1 MKDRLSVHI
10 DNGNSNVREAVTILR
25 NGGTASQSGLVGIT
39 NAEYNPSTGSPFLPA
54 TILNV
59 QSTGNSNI
67 RFSSGPSKSYRSSLE
82 LLGNGNS
89 RSSGLHICYD
99 PVNDN
104 ASITGGYY
112 GNNPC
117 VDPGAADITVVDFSL
132 IRPSGTQGV
141 EFSHLSISERGY
153 ISLGLTRSGSVRTF
167 EANAPLTISYS
178 CAGHQDS
185 GTISMHEQASSPAN
199 HADFGK
205 IYVKPYSVGGRT
217 QALFFKD
224 DGGSETNL
232 VLSQDLVPEDSLDGL
247 IYGNI
252 HGNTHGGWY
261 TPNVRTVN
269 ANSSYNTCYGYGAGF
284 SIGESSQS
292 SRSTMIGYLTGSGL
306 TSSVNNTIVG
316 AENLKKYS
324 TATGNVIIGDNNLI
338 TTNVSNLPVVNTI
351 LIGRNLYENN
361 APPTGALA
369 IGVGASPL
377 VIGNVSQNNK
387 FLTILDGYFSVREL
401 ESSEF
406 KISTEDDNS
415 GPQRDIINLDVID
428 HNAPAGTGNPARDKL
443 RFNFLNTNGSN
454 KKTLLEL
461 DPIGSSGKLY
471 GNLSITGSVVFQ
483 DGTSLSGLSYFELIP
498 TFGTSGVNKTFQASN
513 NSSYFTL
520 NYSSLGLAGSVSNNI
535 RTDNTFVAVQLDG
548 TNSSKVGKMSLQG
561 LADYVS
567 SGISSIAENC
577 NVLISNPENE
587 LNVNTSA
594 NARSVM
600 IGCDVAFGS
609 SGQYNSVIIGSYAGA
624 NATISNPTLST
635 PFSNIFIGP
644 SAGEGSNNTAY
655 AVCIGISAGKN
666 SDSAQDCVFIGNSA
680 GLNSTLTSSVGIG
693 KFALQG
699 GLDDGEGGTG
709 NIEIVAG
716 LGDNQRLFSNPA
728 DLALSNRLAI
738 NKAIAGRTDLRNISI
753 GDARLTPTAPLEVRY
768 EDNVGHSSNPIIG
781 GNKVLQSWYCNNNM
795 VAYMSCGGHVVSTD
809 GSANSVASDT
819 YLPLAGGT
827 LTGPITGTS
836 NTVQFR
842 SSTTAQLVEVF
853 NTYTSATS
861 LEAFRIKAVAGAT
874 YQIGSAIG
882 SAGGTNRAI
891 DIGHWDAAGTF
902 TSFVNVGTTGGLSTY
917 GGIASAKGVYF
928 TSEPTR
934 TPAGTTQTLTLADGN
949 HQTLALTSATGT
961 VTATLTVPSGSS
973 SGTIIVKQHAS
984 AAKGITWAVSSGTI
998 KWMGTQPTWGSDAVS
1013 SVRLVSWRWDG
1024 SVMYLASTDVGT

>member
-1 MKDRLSVHI
+1 M
-10 DNGNSNVREAVTILR
+10 
-25 NGGTASQSGLVGIT
+25 
-39 NAEYNPSTGSPFLPA
+39 
-54 TILNV
+54 
-59 QSTGNSNI
+59 
-67 RFSSGPSKSYRSSLE
+67 
-82 LLGNGNS
+82 GNGNA

-99 PVNDN
+99 PTLDD
-104 ASITGGYY
+104 ASIIGGYY

-117 VDPGAADITVVDFSL
+117 VDPGPGVTGDKTVVDFSL
-132 IRPSGTQGV
+132 IRASGTQGI

-178 CAGHQDS
+178 CVGHQDS

-199 HADFGK
+199 NADFGK

-224 DGGSETNL
+224 DGGAETNL

-261 TPNVRTVN
+261 TPKVRTAN

-377 VIGNVSQNNK
+377 VIGNVSQDNK

-406 KISTEDDNS
+406 KISTEYDNS
-415 GPQRDIINLDVID
+415 GPERDIINLDVID
-428 HNAPAGTGNPARDKL
+428 HNASETNPAKDKL
-443 RFNFLNTNGSN
+443 SFNFINGNGSR
-454 KKTLLEL
+454 KTVLFEL
-461 DPIGSSGKLY
+461 DPMNSSAKVS
-471 GNLSITGSVVFQ
+471 GNLIVTKSIFFQ
-483 DGTSLSGLSYFELIP
+483 DGTSLSGLSSFELIP

-567 SGISSIAENC
+567 SGMSSIAENC

-716 LGDNQRLFSNPA
+716 LDHNQRLFSNSA

-768 EDNVGHSSNPIIG
+768 DDDVGHSSNPIIG
-781 GNKVLQSWYCNNNM
+781 GNKVVQSWYCNNNM
-795 VAYMSCGGHVVSTD
+795 VAYMSCSGHVVSTNSSVNPLFVEGILFD
-809 GSANSVASDT
+809 NFGPATINSPSSGLLTVYENGISAGRSVYVTNRDSN
-819 YLPLAGGT
+819 
-827 LTGPITGTS
+827 LTGNS
-836 NTVQFR
+836 MK
-842 SSTTAQLVEVF
+842 A
-853 NTYTSATS
+853 NTYVVA
-861 LEAFRIKAVAGAT
+861 IK
-874 YQIGSAIG
+874 
-882 SAGGTNRAI
+882 
-891 DIGHWDAAGTF
+891 
-902 TSFVNVGTTGGLSTY
+902 L
-917 GGIASAKGVYF
+917 
-928 TSEPTR
+928 
-934 TPAGTTQTLTLADGN
+934 GN
-949 HQTLALTSATGT
+949 EYR
-961 VTATLTVPSGSS
+961 P
-973 SGTIIVKQHAS
+973 I
-984 AAKGITWAVSSGTI
+984 WVSC
-998 KWMGTQPTWGSDAVS
+998 
-1013 SVRLVSWRWDG
+1013 
-1024 SVMYLASTDVGT
+1024 

>member
-1 MKDRLSVHI
+1 MKDRLSIHI
-10 DNGNSNVREAVTILR
+10 DNGDSNVREAVTILR

-67 RFSSGPSKSYRSSLE
+67 RFSSGPSTFYRSSLE
-82 LLGNGNS
+82 LLGNGNT

-99 PVNDN
+99 PSFDN
-104 ASITGGYY
+104 ASIIGGSY
-112 GNNPC
+112 GTDPC
-117 VDPGAADITVVDFSL
+117 VDPGVVDKTVVDFSL
-132 IRPSGTQGV
+132 IRASGTQGI

-153 ISLGLTRSGSVRTF
+153 ISIGLTRSGSDRRV
-167 EANAPLTISYS
+167 EANAPLTISYA
-178 CAGHQDS
+178 CDDHQDS

-205 IYVKPYSVGGRT
+205 IYVKPYSGGGRT

-224 DGGSETNL
+224 DGGAETNL
-232 VLSQDLVPEDSLDGL
+232 VLSQDLVPENSLHGL

-269 ANSSYNTCYGYGAGF
+269 ANSTRNTCYGYFAGF
-284 SIGESSQS
+284 HIGQSSQS

-316 AENLKKYS
+316 AENLTTYS
-324 TATGNVIIGDNNLI
+324 SATGNVIIGSNNLI
-338 TTNVSNLPVVNTI
+338 NADEYNPYVVKDTI
-351 LIGRNLYENN
+351 LIGRNLCNN
-361 APPTGALA
+361 DEPPTGALA
-369 IGVGASPL
+369 IGFGTSPL
-377 VIGNVSQNNK
+377 VTGNLLQGGK
-387 FLTILDGYFSVREL
+387 FLTILGGYFSV
-401 ESSEF
+401 SQTQASEF
-406 KISTEDDNS
+406 KVSTEYINTGSNS
-415 GPQRDIINLDVID
+415 DREVINLDVID
-428 HNAPAGTGNPARDKL
+428 HDAPAGTGNPARDKL

-461 DPIGSSGKLY
+461 DPIGSYCRLD
-471 GNLSITGSVVFQ
+471 GNLDVTGSIFFG
-483 DGTSLSGLSYFELIP
+483 DGTSLDGLSSFELIP
-498 TFGTSGVNKTFQASN
+498 TFGASGVNKTFQASN
-513 NSSYFTL
+513 NSNYFTL

-567 SGISSIAENC
+567 SGMSSIAENC

-624 NATISNPTLST
+624 NATVSNPTLST
-635 PFSNIFIGP
+635 PFNNIFIGP

-655 AVCIGISAGKN
+655 AVCIGTSAGKN

-699 GLDDGEGGTG
+699 DSSAGEGGAG

-716 LGDNQRLFSNPA
+716 LDYNQRLFSNPA

-768 EDNVGHSSNPIIG
+768 DDNVGHSSNPIIG

-795 VAYMSCGGHVVSTD
+795 VAYMSCSGHVVSTT
-809 GSANSVASDT
+809 ASVN
-819 YLPLAGGT
+819 PLFVEGT
-827 LTGPITGTS
+827 LDRNFGNAPSTGLLNVYENGISVGRTVLITNRDS
-836 NTVQFR
+836 NLTGNSMKV
-842 SSTTAQLVEVF
+842 
-853 NTYTSATS
+853 NTYVIA
-861 LEAFRIKAVAGAT
+861 IK
-874 YQIGSAIG
+874 
-882 SAGGTNRAI
+882 
-891 DIGHWDAAGTF
+891 
-902 TSFVNVGTTGGLSTY
+902 L
-917 GGIASAKGVYF
+917 
-928 TSEPTR
+928 
-934 TPAGTTQTLTLADGN
+934 GN
-949 HQTLALTSATGT
+949 EYR
-961 VTATLTVPSGSS
+961 P
-973 SGTIIVKQHAS
+973 I
-984 AAKGITWAVSSGTI
+984 WVSC
-998 KWMGTQPTWGSDAVS
+998 
-1013 SVRLVSWRWDG
+1013 
-1024 SVMYLASTDVGT
+1024 

>member
-67 RFSSGPSKSYRSSLE
+67 RFSSGPSKSWRSSLE
-82 LLGNGNS
+82 LLGNGNA

-99 PVNDN
+99 PANDN

-232 VLSQDLVPEDSLDGL
+232 VLSQDLVPENSLHGL

-252 HGNTHGGWY
+252 HENTFGGWY
-261 TPNVRTVN
+261 TPSVRTIN
-269 ANSSYNTCYGYGAGF
+269 ANITKNTYYGYRAGL
-284 SIGESSQS
+284 SVDESSQS
-292 SRSTMIGYLTGSGL
+292 SRSTIIGYLTGSDL
-306 TSSVNNTIVG
+306 KSSANNTIVG
-316 AENLKKYS
+316 AENLTTYKS
-324 TATGNVIIGDNNLI
+324 ANNNIVIGNGNLVTQDQFTTSVI
-338 TTNVSNLPVVNTI
+338 SNTI
-351 LIGRNLYENN
+351 LIGRDLYVNN
-361 APPTGALA
+361 EPPTGTLA

-377 VIGNVSQNNK
+377 VIGNVFQGRK
-387 FLTILDGYFSVREL
+387 FLTIDISSSITGYFSVKQS

-406 KISTEDDNS
+406 KISTEFDNNS
-415 GPQRDIINLDVID
+415 DRDVINFD
-428 HNAPAGTGNPARDKL
+428 VVDYNASATNPAKDKL
-443 RFNFLNTNGSN
+443 SFNFINANGSR
-454 KKTLLEL
+454 KTVLFEL
-461 DPIGSSGKLY
+461 DPMNSSAKVS
-471 GNLSITGSVVFQ
+471 GNLIVTKSIVFQ
-483 DGTSLSGLSYFELIP
+483 DGTSLSGLSSFELIP

-513 NSSYFTL
+513 NSNYFTL

-567 SGISSIAENC
+567 SGMSSIAENC

-624 NATISNPTLST
+624 NATVSNPTLST
-635 PFSNIFIGP
+635 PFNNIFIGP

-655 AVCIGISAGKN
+655 AVCIGTSAGKN

-699 GLDDGEGGTG
+699 TLLGGEGGTG

-716 LGDNQRLFSNPA
+716 LGDNQTLFSGSGS
-728 DLALSNRLAI
+728 LALSNRLAI

-768 EDNVGHSSNPIIG
+768 DDNVGHSSNPIIG
-781 GNKVLQSWYCNNNM
+781 GNKVVQSWYCNNNM
-795 VAYMSCGGHVVSTD
+795 VAYMSCSGHVVST
-809 GSANSVASDT
+809 NSSVN
-819 YLPLAGGT
+819 PLFVEGILAQNFLNAPSTGLLNVYENGISVGRT
-827 LTGPITGTS
+827 VLITNRDSNLTGNSMKS
-836 NTVQFR
+836 NTYVV
-842 SSTTAQLVEVF
+842 A
-853 NTYTSATS
+853 
-861 LEAFRIKAVAGAT
+861 IK
-874 YQIGSAIG
+874 
-882 SAGGTNRAI
+882 
-891 DIGHWDAAGTF
+891 
-902 TSFVNVGTTGGLSTY
+902 L
-917 GGIASAKGVYF
+917 
-928 TSEPTR
+928 
-934 TPAGTTQTLTLADGN
+934 GN
-949 HQTLALTSATGT
+949 EYR
-961 VTATLTVPSGSS
+961 P
-973 SGTIIVKQHAS
+973 I
-984 AAKGITWAVSSGTI
+984 WVSC
-998 KWMGTQPTWGSDAVS
+998 
-1013 SVRLVSWRWDG
+1013 
-1024 SVMYLASTDVGT
+1024 

>member
-10 DNGNSNVREAVTILR
+10 DNGDSNVREAVTILR

-39 NAEYNPSTGSPFLPA
+39 NAMYDPSTGSPFLPA

-59 QSTGNSNI
+59 QSTGDSNI
-67 RFSSGPSKSYRSSLE
+67 RFSSGPSTSRRSSLE
-82 LLGNGNS
+82 LLGNGNT

-99 PVNDN
+99 PIFDN
-104 ASITGGYY
+104 ASIIGGYY
-112 GNNPC
+112 GNDPC
-117 VDPGAADITVVDFSL
+117 VDQGYVDNTVVDFSL
-132 IRPSGTQGV
+132 IRASGTQGV

-153 ISLGLTRSGSVRTF
+153 ISLGLTRSGSNRKF

-178 CAGHQDS
+178 CVGHQDS

-199 HADFGK
+199 NADFGK

-232 VLSQDLVPEDSLDGL
+232 VLSQDLVPENSLDGL
-247 IYGNI
+247 IYGNN

-261 TPNVRTVN
+261 TPNVRSINVN
-269 ANSSYNTCYGYGAGF
+269 STKNTCYGYGAGF
-284 SIGESSQS
+284 NIGESSQS
-292 SRSTMIGYLTGSGL
+292 SRSTMVGYLTGSGL
-306 TSSVNNTIVG
+306 ASSVNNTIVG
-316 AENLKKYS
+316 AENLKNYS
-324 TATGNVIIGDNNLI
+324 IATGNVIIGDNNLLRG
-338 TTNVSNLPVVNTI
+338 SMSSLPILDTI

-361 APPTGALA
+361 VPETGALA

-377 VIGNVSQNNK
+377 VVGNISQNNK
-387 FLTILDGYFSVREL
+387 FLTILDGYFSVRQS

-406 KISTEDDNS
+406 KISTQYDNS
-415 GPQRDIINLDVID
+415 GPEREIINFDVID
-428 HNAPAGTGNPARDKL
+428 YNATTDPAKDKL
-443 RFNFLNTNGSN
+443 SFNFINATGLRNT
-454 KKTLLEL
+454 LFEL
-461 DPIGSSGKLY
+461 DPIGSSGTLY
-471 GNLSITGSVVFQ
+471 GNLKLTGSIVFQ
-483 DGTSLSGLSYFELIP
+483 DGTSLSGLSSFELIP

-513 NSSYFTL
+513 NSNYFTL

-548 TNSSKVGKMSLQG
+548 TNSSKMGKMSLQG

-609 SGQYNSVIIGSYAGA
+609 SGQYNSIMIGSYAGA
-624 NATISNPTLST
+624 NATVSNPTLST

-655 AVCIGISAGKN
+655 AVCIGDSAGKN

-680 GLNSTLTSSVGIG
+680 GLDSSLTSSVGIG
-693 KFALQG
+693 KFALKG
-699 GLDDGEGGTG
+699 TPSAGEGGTG

-716 LGDNQRLFSNPA
+716 INDNQRLFSNPA

-738 NKAIAGRTDLRNISI
+738 NKVIAGRTDLRNISI

-768 EDNVGHSSNPIIG
+768 DDTVGHSGNPTVS

-795 VAYMSCGGHVVSTD
+795 VAYMSCSGHV
-809 GSANSVASDT
+809 
-819 YLPLAGGT
+819 
-827 LTGPITGTS
+827 I
-836 NTVQFR
+836 
-842 SSTTAQLVEVF
+842 STTASVNPLFVEGILF
-853 NTYTSATS
+853 DNFGPATIS
-861 LEAFRIKAVAGAT
+861 SPSSGRLTVYENGI
-874 YQIGSAIG
+874 
-882 SAGGTNRAI
+882 SAGRSVYVTNR
-891 DIGHWDAAGTF
+891 D
-902 TSFVNVGTTGGLSTY
+902 SN
-917 GGIASAKGVYF
+917 
-928 TSEPTR
+928 
-934 TPAGTTQTLTLADGN
+934 LTLVVNKYVVAIKLGN
-949 HQTLALTSATGT
+949 EYR
-961 VTATLTVPSGSS
+961 P
-973 SGTIIVKQHAS
+973 I
-984 AAKGITWAVSSGTI
+984 WVSC
-998 KWMGTQPTWGSDAVS
+998 
-1013 SVRLVSWRWDG
+1013 
-1024 SVMYLASTDVGT
+1024 

>member
-59 QSTGNSNI
+59 QSTENSNI
-67 RFSSGPSKSYRSSLE
+67 RFSSGPSKYYRSSLE
-82 LLGNGNS
+82 LLGNGNA

-153 ISLGLTRSGSVRTF
+153 ISLGLTRSGDNRKF

-178 CAGHQDS
+178 CVGHQDS

-252 HGNTHGGWY
+252 HGNTFGGWY
-261 TPNVRTVN
+261 TPSVRTDN

-377 VIGNVSQNNK
+377 VIGNVSQDNK

-406 KISTEDDNS
+406 KISTEYDNS
-415 GPQRDIINLDVID
+415 GPERDIINLDVID

-483 DGTSLSGLSYFELIP
+483 DGTSLSGLSSFELIP

-567 SGISSIAENC
+567 SGMSSIAENC

-644 SAGEGSNNTAY
+644 SAGQNSNNTAY
-655 AVCIGISAGKN
+655 AVCIGISAGQN

-699 GLDDGEGGTG
+699 DLSSGEGGTG

-716 LGDNQRLFSNPA
+716 LDHNQRLFSNSA

-768 EDNVGHSSNPIIG
+768 DDDVGHSDNPIIG
-781 GNKVLQSWYCNNNM
+781 GNKVVQSWYCNNNM
-795 VAYMSCGGHVVSTD
+795 VAYMSCSGHVVSTT
-809 GSANSVASDT
+809 ASVN
-819 YLPLAGGT
+819 PLFVEGILAQNFGNAPSTGLLNVYENGISVGRT
-827 LTGPITGTS
+827 VLITNRDSNLTGNS
-836 NTVQFR
+836 MKV
-842 SSTTAQLVEVF
+842 
-853 NTYTSATS
+853 NTYVVA
-861 LEAFRIKAVAGAT
+861 IK
-874 YQIGSAIG
+874 
-882 SAGGTNRAI
+882 
-891 DIGHWDAAGTF
+891 
-902 TSFVNVGTTGGLSTY
+902 L
-917 GGIASAKGVYF
+917 
-928 TSEPTR
+928 
-934 TPAGTTQTLTLADGN
+934 GN
-949 HQTLALTSATGT
+949 EYR
-961 VTATLTVPSGSS
+961 P
-973 SGTIIVKQHAS
+973 I
-984 AAKGITWAVSSGTI
+984 WVSC
-998 KWMGTQPTWGSDAVS
+998 
-1013 SVRLVSWRWDG
+1013 
-1024 SVMYLASTDVGT
+1024 

>member
-1 MKDRLSVHI
+1 MKDRLSIHI
-10 DNGNSNVREAVTILR
+10 DNGDSNVREAVTILR

-39 NAEYNPSTGSPFLPA
+39 NAMYDPSTGSPFLPA

-67 RFSSGPSKSYRSSLE
+67 RFSSGPSTSYRSSLE
-82 LLGNGNS
+82 LLGMGNT

-99 PVNDN
+99 PIFDN
-104 ASITGGYY
+104 ASIIGGYY
-112 GNNPC
+112 GNDPC
-117 VDPGAADITVVDFSL
+117 VDQGAVDKTVVDFSL
-132 IRPSGTQGV
+132 IRASGTQGV

-153 ISLGLTRSGSVRTF
+153 ISIGLTRSGSNRKF

-178 CAGHQDS
+178 CVGHQDS

-199 HADFGK
+199 STDFGK

-232 VLSQDLVPEDSLDGL
+232 VLSQDLVPENSLHGL

-261 TPNVRTVN
+261 TPNVRSINVN
-269 ANSSYNTCYGYGAGF
+269 STQNTCYGYRAGF
-284 SIGESSQS
+284 YIGESSQS
-292 SRSTMIGYLTGSGL
+292 SPSSRSTIIGYFAGSDL

-316 AENLKKYS
+316 AENLTNYTS
-324 TATGNVIIGDNNLI
+324 ANNNIVIGNGNLTTENSQGADPISNSIVIGRGLY
-338 TTNVSNLPVVNTI
+338 VNTQP
-351 LIGRNLYENN
+351 
-361 APPTGALA
+361 ATGALA

-377 VIGNVSQNNK
+377 VVGNVLQGRK
-387 FLTILDGYFSVREL
+387 FLTIDISSSVTGYFSVKQS

-406 KISTEDDNS
+406 KISTDFDNNS
-415 GPQRDIINLDVID
+415 DRDVINFD
-428 HNAPAGTGNPARDKL
+428 VVDYNASATNPAKDKL
-443 RFNFLNTNGSN
+443 SFNFINANGSRKN
-454 KKTLLEL
+454 VLFEL
-461 DPIGSSGKLY
+461 DPMNSSAKVS
-471 GNLSITGSVVFQ
+471 GNLIVTKSIVFQ
-483 DGTSLSGLSYFELIP
+483 DGTSLSGLSSFELIP

-513 NSSYFTL
+513 NSNYFTL

-548 TNSSKVGKMSLQG
+548 TNSSKMGKMSLQG

-609 SGQYNSVIIGSYAGA
+609 SGQYNSIIIGSYAGA
-624 NATISNPTLST
+624 NATVSNPTLST
-635 PFSNIFIGP
+635 PFNNIFIGP

-655 AVCIGISAGKN
+655 AVCIGTSAGKN
-666 SDSAQDCVFIGNSA
+666 SDSSQDCVFIGNSA

-699 GLDDGEGGTG
+699 TASAGEGGTG

-716 LGDNQRLFSNPA
+716 IDDNQRLFSNPA

-738 NKAIAGRTDLRNISI
+738 NKVIAGRTDLRNISI

-768 EDNVGHSSNPIIG
+768 DDTVGHSGNPTVS

-795 VAYMSCGGHVVSTD
+795 VAYMSCSGHVVSTTSSINPLFVE
-809 GSANSVASDT
+809 GILAQNFNNSINPS
-819 YLPLAGGT
+819 
-827 LTGPITGTS
+827 TGLLNVYENGISVGR
-836 NTVQFR
+836 TV
-842 SSTTAQLVEVF
+842 L
-853 NTYTSATS
+853 
-861 LEAFRIKAVAGAT
+861 I
-874 YQIGSAIG
+874 
-882 SAGGTNRAI
+882 TNRDSNLDLFVDKYVVAI
-891 DIGHWDAAGTF
+891 K
-902 TSFVNVGTTGGLSTY
+902 L
-917 GGIASAKGVYF
+917 
-928 TSEPTR
+928 
-934 TPAGTTQTLTLADGN
+934 GN
-949 HQTLALTSATGT
+949 EYR
-961 VTATLTVPSGSS
+961 P
-973 SGTIIVKQHAS
+973 I
-984 AAKGITWAVSSGTI
+984 WVSC
-998 KWMGTQPTWGSDAVS
+998 
-1013 SVRLVSWRWDG
+1013 
-1024 SVMYLASTDVGT
+1024 

>member
-99 PVNDN
+99 PTLDD
-104 ASITGGYY
+104 ASIIGGYY
-112 GNNPC
+112 GNDPC
-117 VDPGAADITVVDFSL
+117 VDPGPGVTGDKTVVDFSL
-132 IRPSGTQGV
+132 IRASGTQGV

-153 ISLGLTRSGSVRTF
+153 ISLGLTRSGDNRKF

-178 CAGHQDS
+178 CVGHQDS

-205 IYVKPYSVGGRT
+205 IYVKPYSGGGRT

-224 DGGSETNL
+224 DGGAETNL
-232 VLSQDLVPEDSLDGL
+232 VLSQDLVPENSLHGL

-252 HGNTHGGWY
+252 YGNTHGGWY

-269 ANSSYNTCYGYGAGF
+269 ANSIRNTCYGYFAGF
-284 SIGESSQS
+284 HIGQSSQS

-316 AENLKKYS
+316 AENLTTYS
-324 TATGNVIIGDNNLI
+324 SAIGNVIIGSNNL
-338 TTNVSNLPVVNTI
+338 TNADEYNPYVVKDTI
-351 LIGRNLYENN
+351 LIGRNLYNN
-361 APPTGALA
+361 DEPPTGALA
-369 IGVGASPL
+369 IGFGTSPL
-377 VIGNVSQNNK
+377 VTGNLLQGGK
-387 FLTILDGYFSVREL
+387 FLTILGGYFSV
-401 ESSEF
+401 SQTQASEF
-406 KISTEDDNS
+406 KVSTEYINTGDNAY
-415 GPQRDIINLDVID
+415 REVINLDVID
-428 HNAPAGTGNPARDKL
+428 HDAPAGTGNPARDKL

-461 DPIGSSGKLY
+461 DPIGSYCRLD
-471 GNLSITGSVVFQ
+471 GNLDVTGSIFFG
-483 DGTSLSGLSYFELIP
+483 DGTSLDGLSSFELIP
-498 TFGTSGVNKTFQASN
+498 TFGVSGVNKAFQASN
-513 NSSYFTL
+513 NSNYFSL

-548 TNSSKVGKMSLQG
+548 TNSSKIGKMSLQG

-567 SGISSIAENC
+567 SGMSSIAENC

-624 NATISNPTLST
+624 NATVSNPTLST
-635 PFSNIFIGP
+635 PFNNIFIGP
-644 SAGEGSNNTAY
+644 SAGEGSNNTSY
-655 AVCIGISAGKN
+655 AVCIGTSAGKN
-666 SDSAQDCVFIGNSA
+666 SDSAVDCVFIGNSA
-680 GLNSTLTSSVGIG
+680 GLNSNLTSSVGIG

-699 GLDDGEGGTG
+699 DLSAGEGGTG

-716 LGDNQRLFSNPA
+716 LDYNQRLFSNSA

-768 EDNVGHSSNPIIG
+768 DDDVGHSDNPIIG
-781 GNKVLQSWYCNNNM
+781 GNKVVQSWYCNNNM
-795 VAYMSCGGHVVSTD
+795 VAYMSCSGHVVSTT
-809 GSANSVASDT
+809 SSVNP
-819 YLPLAGGT
+819 LFVEGILAGA
-827 LTGPITGTS
+827 LAKPNSIS
-836 NTVQFR
+836 
-842 SSTTAQLVEVF
+842 
-853 NTYTSATS
+853 SATS
-861 LEAFRIKAVAGAT
+861 ALLTVYENGISAGRSVYVTNRDSKLGA
-874 YQIGSAIG
+874 IAIG
-882 SAGGTNRAI
+882 TYVVAI
-891 DIGHWDAAGTF
+891 K
-902 TSFVNVGTTGGLSTY
+902 L
-917 GGIASAKGVYF
+917 
-928 TSEPTR
+928 
-934 TPAGTTQTLTLADGN
+934 GN
-949 HQTLALTSATGT
+949 EYR
-961 VTATLTVPSGSS
+961 P
-973 SGTIIVKQHAS
+973 I
-984 AAKGITWAVSSGTI
+984 WVSC
-998 KWMGTQPTWGSDAVS
+998 
-1013 SVRLVSWRWDG
+1013 
-1024 SVMYLASTDVGT
+1024 

>member
-39 NAEYNPSTGSPFLPA
+39 NAEYNPSIGSPFLPA

-59 QSTGNSNI
+59 QSTGDSNI
-67 RFSSGPSKSYRSSLE
+67 RFSSGPSKFRRSSLE
-82 LLGNGNS
+82 LLGNGNA

-99 PVNDN
+99 PALDD
-104 ASITGGYY
+104 ASIIGGYY
-112 GNNPC
+112 GNDPC
-117 VDPGAADITVVDFSL
+117 VDPEPNGDKTVVDFSL
-132 IRPSGTQGV
+132 IRASGTQGV

-153 ISLGLTRSGSVRTF
+153 ISLGLTRSGLSRKF

-178 CAGHQDS
+178 CVGHQDS

-205 IYVKPYSVGGRT
+205 IYVKPYSGGGRT

-232 VLSQDLVPEDSLDGL
+232 VLSQDLVPENSLHGL

-261 TPNVRTVN
+261 TPNVRSINVN
-269 ANSSYNTCYGYGAGF
+269 STQNTCYGYRAGF
-284 SIGESSQS
+284 YIGESSQS
-292 SRSTMIGYLTGSGL
+292 SPSSRSTIIGYFAGSDL

-316 AENLKKYS
+316 AENLTNYTS
-324 TATGNVIIGDNNLI
+324 ANNNIVIGNGNLTTENSQGADPISNSIVIGRGLY
-338 TTNVSNLPVVNTI
+338 VNTQPAI
-351 LIGRNLYENN
+351 
-361 APPTGALA
+361 GALA

-377 VIGNVSQNNK
+377 FIGNVLQGLK
-387 FLTILDGYFSVREL
+387 FLTIDISSSVTGYFSVKQS

-406 KISTEDDNS
+406 KISTEFDNNS
-415 GPQRDIINLDVID
+415 DRDVINFD
-428 HNAPAGTGNPARDKL
+428 VVDYNASATNPAKDKL
-443 RFNFLNTNGSN
+443 SFNFINANGSRKN
-454 KKTLLEL
+454 VLFEL
-461 DPIGSSGKLY
+461 DPMNSSAKVS
-471 GNLSITGSVVFQ
+471 GNLIVTKSIVFQ
-483 DGTSLSGLSYFELIP
+483 DGTSLSGLSSFELIP

-513 NSSYFTL
+513 NSNYFTL

-567 SGISSIAENC
+567 SGMSSIAENC

-609 SGQYNSVIIGSYAGA
+609 SGQYNSIMIGSYAGA
-624 NATISNPTLST
+624 NATVSNPTLST

-655 AVCIGISAGKN
+655 AVCIGTSAGKN
-666 SDSAQDCVFIGNSA
+666 SDSAQDCIFIGNSA
-680 GLNSTLTSSVGIG
+680 GTDSSLTSSVGIG
-693 KFALQG
+693 KNALRG
-699 GLDDGEGGTG
+699 IASAGEGGTG

-716 LGDNQRLFSNPA
+716 LNDNQRLFSNPA

-738 NKAIAGRTDLRNISI
+738 NKVIAGRTDLRNISI

-768 EDNVGHSSNPIIG
+768 SDDYGDGTVGHSNNPIIN

-795 VAYMSCGGHVVSTD
+795 VAYMNCSGNV
-809 GSANSVASDT
+809 
-819 YLPLAGGT
+819 
-827 LTGPITGTS
+827 I
-836 NTVQFR
+836 
-842 SSTTAQLVEVF
+842 STTASVNPLFVEGILFDNFGPATISSPSSGRLTVYENGISAGRSVYVTNRDSKLNLVV
-853 NTYTSATS
+853 NTYVVA
-861 LEAFRIKAVAGAT
+861 IK
-874 YQIGSAIG
+874 
-882 SAGGTNRAI
+882 
-891 DIGHWDAAGTF
+891 
-902 TSFVNVGTTGGLSTY
+902 L
-917 GGIASAKGVYF
+917 
-928 TSEPTR
+928 
-934 TPAGTTQTLTLADGN
+934 GN
-949 HQTLALTSATGT
+949 EYR
-961 VTATLTVPSGSS
+961 P
-973 SGTIIVKQHAS
+973 I
-984 AAKGITWAVSSGTI
+984 WVSC
-998 KWMGTQPTWGSDAVS
+998 
-1013 SVRLVSWRWDG
+1013 
-1024 SVMYLASTDVGT
+1024 